1 MSSTNRQLFQDLISR
16 TRLAAALPPV
26 SESATG
32 LDSAV
37 VDTHGTSSGGGLSNT
52 AFGSAGSSSGD
63 VGFALCTEYG
73 LEDKECLLQNY
84 DFNFKNKRLILKC

>member
-37 VDTHGTSSGGGLSNT
+37 VDTHGTSSGGGGVCQILRLVLREVPPVM
-52 AFGSAGSSSGD
+52 SA
-63 VGFALCTEYG
+63 
-73 LEDKECLLQNY
+73 
-84 DFNFKNKRLILKC
+84 